1 MKTKTHSKSIDGNDR
16 NKKKLEE
23 CWHHTN
29 RQCVYRD
36 DCDKIHKDTCT
47 EFKKT
52 GICEKED
59 CDLGHPDICNRL
71 QRDGRCTLRS
81 CYYLHPE
88 VTRDTKNGRYRSNNY
103 KNPKNFRFSKKL
115 QECRTTR
122 YNNNQMPRYNYRR
135 ASYRPNDHQSYP
147 NNIKII

>member
-1 MKTKTHSKSIDGNDR
+1 MKTKSHSKSIDGNDR

-47 EFKKT
+47 EIKKK

-59 CDLGHPDICNRL
+59 
-71 QRDGRCTLRS
+71 
-81 CYYLHPE
+81 
-88 VTRDTKNGRYRSNNY
+88 
-103 KNPKNFRFSKKL
+103 
-115 QECRTTR
+115 
-122 YNNNQMPRYNYRR
+122 
-135 ASYRPNDHQSYP
+135 
-147 NNIKII
+147 